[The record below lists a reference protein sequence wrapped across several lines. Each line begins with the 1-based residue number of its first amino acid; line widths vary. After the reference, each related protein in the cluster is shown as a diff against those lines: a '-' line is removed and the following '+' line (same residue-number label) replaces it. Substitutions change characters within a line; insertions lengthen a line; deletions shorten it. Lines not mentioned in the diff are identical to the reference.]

1 MVKID
6 GSKIQEIKDHYLQ
19 QAENELVQADKD
31 PDTELSDDDIL
42 AVQSKWEF
50 QANDAIQKIMNGSPE
65 KIFKAGFAL
74 DPNGWRAGYTKPL
87 IKDKTAQ
94 RRKKTKLA
102 KQTRRTQRRK

>member
-6 GSKIQEIKDHYLQ
+6 GNKIQEIKDHYLQ
-19 QAENELVQADKD
+19 QAENELAQAKKD

-50 QANDAIQKIMNGSPE
+50 QSIQAVASIVNAGPE

-74 DPNGWRAGYTKPL
+74 DPNGWRAGYTKSL

-94 RRKKTKLA
+94 RRKKTKLS
-102 KQTRRTQRRK
+102 KQTRRVQRRK